1 MKNEI
6 EKYFSNRLRLLQLY
20 NTTRAERE
28 REYALYDIVFGQID

>member
-6 EKYFSNRLRLLQLY
+6 EKYVSNRLRLLQLY
-20 NTTRAERE
+20 NTTRPE